1 MKAPAFPIIL
11 CSLSAA
17 LLLGCSQEPASPPPP
32 TGGGANSASAPAPP
46 PPGYL
51 GTVANAPSKALKV
64 LDVATL
70 NQAIQMFRVQEDRY
84 PTNLEEL
91 TVSGL
96 INRMPEVPRGM
107 KLQYDAA
114 SGQVA
119 MVSE

>member
-1 MKAPAFPIIL
+1 MKAPAFPL
-11 CSLSAA
+11 RLFALSAGV
-17 LLLGCSQEPASPPPP
+17 LLGCSKESVSNAPPPGLG
-32 TGGGANSASAPAPP
+32 TSSATPAPP

-91 TVSGL
+91 TVTGL

-107 KLQYDAA
+107 KLEYDATT
-114 SGQVA
+114 GQVA